1 MSDNSGGGIIKKV
14 LLAFALGTGAVVIA
28 LSISYFGLNKMLT
41 VVYDL
46 GTPNEKLKTLNNL
59 YRKAAALND
68 QQRIDAIKNP
78 NKPDRDFLEES
89 NELLIILDSLIGM
102 KWKDT
107 VQMARLEQMKNIVR
121 KRNDYFLSY
130 LRLRSKELKDK
141 VMARKFDSLSEMLSK
156 QSITTD
162 SSVRTSQKKSTTIT
176 YLQDTVT
183 TEGQKRSFLSK
194 LFKKRPGP
202 ESAPLPDRTVTEEV
216 QVTVDTIAIAQNNRK
231 LAEASKL
238 INQLGISEFNMRRR
252 LADRELA
259 LLATSRELFSELVGI
274 VHLVEVEELEGVRK
288 NNEAALDVVD
298 ESGSVIVAILLVFSM
313 MAAALIYLII
323 IDVTRSNFY
332 REGLIREKERA
343 EELSQVKERFL
354 SNMSHEIRTPLQ
366 AIIGY
371 SEQLRLNPLADADTA
386 IKAISNSS
394 EHLLHIV
401 NEVLDYTRLESGK
414 IEFEKK
420 EFYPLEIAEEVAS
433 ALHLQAERKGLELI
447 FDTTMSSNELAQ
459 GDEFR
464 LRQILYNLLG
474 NAIKFTPKGQVKLI
488 VSGFVDKQKLR
499 MKFEVSDTGIGIRPK
514 DIERIFHR
522 FEQAS
527 ATVGSTYG
535 GTGLG
540 LTIVKML
547 VEGQGGKIHVRS
559 AEGMG
564 SSFFVDISYTH
575 KPSPKTP
582 FVSLAARTPKD
593 IRVLVLDDDHT
604 IVELCGFMLSNIN
617 VPFETHPN
625 PQELFTTDIHP
636 NITHI
641 LMDIRMG
648 NVNGVELHDSLK
660 KRVKKNVKMFA
671 MTAIAQDN
679 LNLDQFDGVLRKP
692 FRAEDLYRLLGGEDR
707 FSMVRKMTNN
717 DDELFQSVLA
727 DFVGETNRDI
737 LSVEKAISE
746 KKDGELLL
754 LVHRLAGRTNQFGF
768 PELSLSLRRMEK
780 ELEEG
785 GSSADLKDRWALIKD
800 DISAA
805 LLTINLAI

>member
-46 GTPNEKLKTLNNL
+46 GTPNVKLKTLNNL

-89 NELLIILDSLIGM
+89 NELLIILDSLIAM
-102 KWKDT
+102 QWKDT
-107 VQMARLEQMKNIVR
+107 VQVYRLEQMKRIVQ
-121 KRNDYFLSY
+121 KRNTLFLSY
-130 LRLRSKELKDK
+130 LRLRTNEIKDK
-141 VMARKFDSLSEMLSK
+141 AMARKFDSLSEMLSK
-156 QSITTD
+156 ESITAD

-176 YLQDTVT
+176 YLQDSLP
-183 TEGQKRSFLSK
+183 TEGQKRSFFSK

-216 QVTVDTIAIAQNNRK
+216 QVTVDTIAIAQNSRK

-238 INQLGISEFNMRRR
+238 INQLGMSELSKRKK

-274 VHLVEVEELEGVRK
+274 VHLVEVEELEAVRK

-298 ESGSVIVAILLVFSM
+298 ESGSIIVAILLVFSM
-313 MAAALIYLII
+313 MAAALIYLIV

-343 EELSQVKERFL
+343 EELGQVKERFL
-354 SNMSHEIRTPLQ
+354 SNMSHEIRTPLH

-386 IKAISNSS
+386 IRAISNSS

-401 NEVLDYTRLESGK
+401 NEVLDYSRLESGK

-420 EFYPLEIAEEVAS
+420 EFYPLELAEEVAE
-433 ALHLQAERKGLELI
+433 ALRVQAEKKGLELI
-447 FDTTMSSNELAQ
+447 FDTTMASNELAE

-474 NAIKFTPKGQVKLI
+474 NAIKFTSKGQVKLI
-488 VSGFVDKQKLR
+488 VSDFVDKERLR
-499 MKFEVSDTGIGIRPK
+499 MKFEISDTGIGIRPK

-522 FEQAS
+522 FEQADP
-527 ATVGSTYG
+527 AIGNTHG

-559 AEGMG
+559 AEGKG
-564 SSFFVDISYTH
+564 SSFIVEISYAH
-575 KPSPKTP
+575 KQSKRP
-582 FVSLAARTPKD
+582 SLALPPAGTQKD

-604 IVELCGFMLSNIN
+604 IVELCGLMLSNIN

-625 PQELFTTDIHP
+625 PEELFKSDINS
-636 NITHI
+636 NISHI

-648 NVNGVELHDSLK
+648 NVNGVELHASLK
-660 KRVKKNVKMFA
+660 KRVRKNVKIFA
-671 MTAIAQDN
+671 MTAIAHG
-679 LNLDQFDGVLRKP
+679 NLDQFDGVLRKP
-692 FRAEDLYRLLGGEDR
+692 FRAEDLYRLLGSDR
-707 FSMVRKMTNN
+707 FSVVRKMTNN
-717 DDELFQSVLA
+717 DEELFQSVMS
-727 DFVGETNRDI
+727 DFIEETNKDV
-737 LSVEKAISE
+737 LSVEKAIDEE
-746 KKDGELLL
+746 KDQELLL

-768 PELSLSLRRMEK
+768 SELSLGLRQMER
-780 ELEEG
+780 ELELG
-785 GSSADLKDRWALIKD
+785 AASNNLKLRWTEIKEH
-800 DISAA
+800 IHAA
-805 LLTINLAI
+805 LLTI

>member
-1 MSDNSGGGIIKKV
+1 MSTDNSGGGIIKKV

-89 NELLIILDSLIGM
+89 NELLTILDSLIGM
-102 KWKDT
+102 QWKDT
-107 VQMARLEQMKNIVR
+107 TQVSRLEQMKSIIR
-121 KRNDYFLSY
+121 KRNELFLSY
-130 LRLRSKELKDK
+130 LKLRSTEIKDK
-141 VMARKFDSLSEMLSK
+141 AMVRKFDSLSEMLS
-156 QSITTD
+156 SGNITTD
-162 SSVRTSQKKSTTIT
+162 TSVRTSQKKSTTIT
-176 YLQDTVT
+176 YLEDTIPS
-183 TEGQKRSFLSK
+183 EGQKRSFFSK

-202 ESAPLPDRTVTEEV
+202 ESVPLPDRTVTEEV
-216 QVTVDTIAIAQNNRK
+216 QVTVDTIATAQNNK
-231 LAEASKL
+231 KIAEASRL
-238 INQLGISEFNMRRR
+238 INELGMNELNKRRK

-259 LLATSRELFSELVGI
+259 LLATSRELFSELVGV
-274 VHLVEVEELEGVRK
+274 VHRVEVEELEEVRQ
-288 NNEAALDVVD
+288 NNAAALDVVD
-298 ESGSVIVAILLVFSM
+298 ESSGVIVAILLVFSM
-313 MAAALIYLII
+313 MAAALIYLIV

-420 EFYPLEIAEEVAS
+420 EFYPLEVAEEVAS
-433 ALHLQAERKGLELI
+433 ALRVQAEKKGLDLV
-447 FDTTMSSNELAQ
+447 FDTTMTSNDLAE

-474 NAIKFTPKGQVKLI
+474 NAIKFTSKGQVKFI
-488 VSGFVDKQKLR
+488 VSGFVDKEMLR
-499 MKFEVSDTGIGIRPK
+499 MKFKVSDTGIGIRPK

-522 FEQAS
+522 FEQADG
-527 ATVGSTYG
+527 TVGNTHG

-547 VEGQGGKIHVRS
+547 VEGQGGRIHVRS
-559 AEGMG
+559 AEGRG
-564 SSFFVDISYTH
+564 STFMVDLSYAY
-575 KPSPKTP
+575 KRSPKTSL
-582 FVSLAARTPKD
+582 VSPSTPTPKD

-604 IVELCGFMLSNIN
+604 IVELCALMLSNIR

-625 PQELFTTDIHP
+625 PEELFKTDVDP

-648 NVNGVELHDSLK
+648 NVNGVELHESLK
-660 KRVKKNVKMFA
+660 KRVRKNVKMFA
-671 MTAIAQDN
+671 MTAIAQT
-679 LNLDQFDGVLRKP
+679 NLDQFDGVLRKP

-707 FSMVRKMTNN
+707 FSVVRKMTNN
-717 DDELFQSVLA
+717 DEELFQSVLA
-727 DFVGETNRDI
+727 DFVDETNKDV
-737 LSVEKAISE
+737 LLVEKAVSE
-746 KKDGELLL
+746 DQSAAMLL
-754 LVHRLAGRTNQFGF
+754 LVHRLAGRMNQFGF
-768 PELSLSLRRMEK
+768 SDLSLALRKFESALENNATTK
-780 ELEEG
+780 DLEGAWNEL
-785 GSSADLKDRWALIKD
+785 KH
-800 DISAA
+800 DILQQIA
-805 LLTINLAI
+805 TT